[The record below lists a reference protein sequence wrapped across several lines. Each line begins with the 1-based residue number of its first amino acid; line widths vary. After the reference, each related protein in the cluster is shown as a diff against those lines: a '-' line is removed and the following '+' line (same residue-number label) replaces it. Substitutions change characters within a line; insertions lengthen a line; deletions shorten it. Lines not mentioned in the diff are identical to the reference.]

1 MFNYNRK
8 TIVIISLIF
17 SIIICICTNLVVFY
31 FHKILSQKNIETQTL
46 VLKISKKV
54 LISNEG
60 NSNIYLSNNW
70 RILIPKIN
78 VNAPIFEK
86 VTNENMKKAVAHFE
100 NTPKWNGN
108 VCLAAHNRGY
118 KYNYFMEIHTLEKGD
133 IIYYESEYGKKMYE
147 VILNTKIKETDWSYL
162 EDTKDNRIT
171 LITCVKDMPEYRI
184 CIQAREL
191 I

>member
-78 VNAPIFEK
+78 VNAPIFAK